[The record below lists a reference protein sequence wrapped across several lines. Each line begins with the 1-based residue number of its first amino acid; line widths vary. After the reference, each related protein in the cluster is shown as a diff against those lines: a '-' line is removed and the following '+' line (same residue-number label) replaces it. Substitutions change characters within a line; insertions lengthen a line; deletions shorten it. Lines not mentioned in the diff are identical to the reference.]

1 MSVQSPDRLS
11 TPLAPCPALTTGL
24 EGHSANSGSQMKM
37 KLVCWTVML
46 VAALGL
52 TGVARAADAIGPE
65 TFYGR
70 YQGTAIAHDPRTMAF
85 GFDKRDF
92 DVEIGAAGN
101 GGFFVAWTTVMRAT
115 TGKEIKRNN
124 ARIVFEPSGRPGIY
138 LQQASAPD
146 RASGLGWASISSRAL
161 SVRVLAILDDG
172 TYEVQT
178 YERTLAK
185 DGLQLR
191 FTSDRNGTVAKL
203 ASAFSQKAH

>member
-1 MSVQSPDRLS
+1 
-11 TPLAPCPALTTGL
+11 
-24 EGHSANSGSQMKM
+24 MKM

-52 TGVARAADAIGPE
+52 TGIARAADAIGPE

-85 GFDKRDF
+85 GFNQRDF
-92 DVEIGAAGN
+92 DVEIGAAN
-101 GGFFVAWTTVMRAT
+101 GGFFVGWTTVMHAT
-115 TGKEIKRNN
+115 TGKEIKRTN

-138 LQQASAPD
+138 IQQAHLAEPATGLSWATISD
-146 RASGLGWASISSRAL
+146 RALT
-161 SVRVLAILDDG
+161 VRVLAILDDG

-178 YERTLAK
+178 YERSLAK
-185 DGLQLR
+185 DGLQLLFR
-191 FTSDRNGTVAKL
+191 SDRNGTVIRL